1 MGDVGHVSEFYK
13 YQERR
18 GLGGMT
24 DKHNKQNAHCVAKML
39 KFMERQGGAHLDP
52 TSAIHPNSVDD
63 YFHRLSQDLD
73 GSGKGYGLQPT
84 ATKNEI
90 RACKLFFMKCRD
102 DSVCEGDDKRAN
114 IFRTYIDRLDG
125 MSRVN
130 SRKVSWTM
138 TKQNIEIGNK
148 GLIFHPIN
156 RAKTFTNSEIEAELD
171 QIVNEEKQNK
181 SKERQASHSKYSFL
195 LGYLTTR
202 LQLDHFQRPGA
213 VVGMTTEQ
221 LKEGLKRVVSLEF
234 GERYHILVADHKLG
248 NIQPASFFVDEY
260 EKKLLEL
267 YRKRYRPNG
276 PRNKLFLT
284 FGSGKNITNFSK
296 ITEQFQ
302 ARFGLLRITPMEMR
316 AAIDQIKVLCPKGL
330 ATSATVNISAITSHS
345 AVTAQKYYQ
354 STIFHHEAQKAIE
367 SVHRIINATAHLAQ
381 DHDVLNAPGDV
392 SRVEQATP
400 DTTTQ
405 KNDGDDDGGDQLGF
419 SWVSRIFTKLSSN
432 WFQIDNGLKSQRKSK
447 GNSPCSARC

>member
-1 MGDVGHVSEFYK
+1 MAPGTNCSLLSD
-13 YQERR
+13 QE
-18 GLGGMT
+18 
-24 DKHNKQNAHCVAKML
+24 K
-39 KFMERQGGAHLDP
+39 
-52 TSAIHPNSVDD
+52 TSQI
-63 YFHRLSQDLD
+63 SQ
-73 GSGKGYGLQPT
+73 
-84 ATKNEI
+84 
-90 RACKLFFMKCRD
+90 
-102 DSVCEGDDKRAN
+102 
-114 IFRTYIDRLDG
+114 
-125 MSRVN
+125 
-130 SRKVSWTM
+130 
-138 TKQNIEIGNK
+138 
-148 GLIFHPIN
+148 
-156 RAKTFTNSEIEAELD
+156 
-171 QIVNEEKQNK
+171 
-181 SKERQASHSKYSFL
+181 
-195 LGYLTTR
+195 
-202 LQLDHFQRPGA
+202 
-213 VVGMTTEQ
+213 
-221 LKEGLKRVVSLEF
+221 
-234 GERYHILVADHKLG
+234 
-248 NIQPASFFVDEY
+248 
-260 EKKLLEL
+260 
-267 YRKRYRPNG
+267 
-276 PRNKLFLT
+276 
-284 FGSGKNITNFSK
+284 

-381 DHDVLNAPGDV
+381 DHDVFNAPGDV